1 MVTGNG
7 IRRNSSMTSR
17 STDSESANA
26 GSVAAAERSHAAARL
41 LLDQHANHLP
51 FSRLP
56 EACAPRNNP
65 EAYATQEALRRMRE
79 PELGGTAGY
88 KVALTSTVMQ
98 EMLQYFSP
106 FAGPLHANMI
116 YPDGV
121 ELDHSLYGRLC
132 IECELAAVLGKTL
145 LARHA
150 PYSREQIADAVETIA
165 PALELVDDRNADYS
179 DISTLVLTLIADN
192 AWNAGVVLGP
202 ALRDWQHLDLANL
215 HGRVSINGQAV
226 DEGYGRDV
234 LGHPFEALRWLVNTV
249 AGQGKDVHEGMVV
262 MTGTMIATQFVKPG
276 DQLSFSVDGLG
287 TVGVSIR

>member
-1 MVTGNG
+1 M
-7 IRRNSSMTSR
+7 
-17 STDSESANA
+17 
-26 GSVAAAERSHAAARL
+26 
-41 LLDQHANHLP
+41 LLDQHASRSP

-56 EACAPRNNP
+56 EECAPRNDA

-79 PELGGTAGY
+79 TALGETAGY
-88 KVALTSTVMQ
+88 KVALTSAVMQ

-121 ELDHSLYGRLC
+121 NLDHSLYGRLC

-202 ALRDWQHLDLANL
+202 PVRDWQRLDLASL
-215 HGRVSINGQAV
+215 HGRVSINGEPV

-249 AGQGKDVHEGMVV
+249 AGQGKDVQKGMVV

-276 DQLSFSVDGLG
+276 DQLSFTVDGLG
-287 TVGVSIR
+287 TVGVSVR

>member
-1 MVTGNG
+1 M
-7 IRRNSSMTSR
+7 IDR
-17 STDSESANA
+17 STDSESAETA
-26 GSVAAAERSHAAARL
+26 STASAERSSAAARL
-41 LLDQHANHLP
+41 LLDQHAKRLP

-56 EACAPRNNP
+56 EAYAPRNNA

-79 PELGGTAGY
+79 PELGETAGY

-106 FAGPLHANMI
+106 FAGPLHANTI
-116 YPDGV
+116 YQSGAT
-121 ELDHSLYGRLC
+121 LDHSRYGRLC

-192 AWNAGVVLGP
+192 AWNAGIVLGP
-202 ALRDWQHLDLANL
+202 ALRDWQHLDLASL
-215 HGRVSINGQAV
+215 HGKVSINGQPAA
-226 DEGYGRDV
+226 EGYGRDV

-249 AGQGKDVHEGMVV
+249 AGQGKDVHEGMIV

-276 DQLSFSVDGLG
+276 DQLSFTVDGLG
-287 TVGVSIR
+287 TVGVGIR